1 MLTSGPSAGDPL
13 SVDEVAAIARVAA
26 VLLPGDGQAPGA
38 ATIPALNALIQ
49 QAAVAL
55 GSETD
60 ALRCAVALLPAD
72 ITWDSVR
79 DFAESHPEEF
89 DIVSVA
95 ASGAYFM
102 APEALTAIGYPQGQ
116 RKAARID
123 QAADEIGS
131 GVLDSVMERESMVRE
146 VLA

>member
-1 MLTSGPSAGDPL
+1 MLTTGPLTG
-13 SVDEVAAIARVAA
+13 DEVAAITRVAE
-26 VLLPGDGQAPGA
+26 VLLPGDEQAPA
-38 ATIPALNALIQ
+38 AESIPALGALIQ

-55 GSETD
+55 GSEAD
-60 ALRCAVALLPAD
+60 ALRSAVALLPTH
-72 ITWDSVR
+72 ITWDSIR
-79 DFAESHPEEF
+79 DFAESHPDEF

-116 RKAARID
+116 RKAPRID

-131 GVLDSVMERESMVRE
+131 GVLDLVMERDSMVRE
-146 VLA
+146 VSA